1 VAIHGYPRGDVSVAN
16 SSVATSDDTDT
27 RSGSPRA
34 DNSFVTRALADPR
47 FQATGVVSGQAGTGW
62 WAVIDPT
69 QHPLFVWRQTE
80 RGPFAYGRTALKLDA
95 VVFSNGPMMG
105 KRLGS
110 RWKMG
115 RRTAMAEVGAWTVLG
130 GLAGLA
136 ASRGRLV
143 AGLVGGG
150 IGGVVAW
157 KRAFTNWL
165 ACGTVRSRLGAFED
179 GRNFD
184 DEGRRHAWLGRR
196 GRAFEAYAI
205 GDGDLPADAVEGAG
219 GLIRVLRDGRIARE
233 DPDFVEL
240 RHKRGCVVW
249 SLLPLDPNARGRTND
264 GVLVVFGSQHA
275 DLEEAAVWL
284 QRVGARDAVATDQ
297 RAMIMLGGR
306 GRCWIGPP
314 QPHRQGMQQ
323 YGFCCG

>member
-1 VAIHGYPRGDVSVAN
+1 VAIPGYPRADVPMAN
-16 SSVATSDDTDT
+16 SPAAMDEDSAQSD
-27 RSGSPRA
+27 SPRA
-34 DNSFVTRALADPR
+34 GNSFVTRALADPK
-47 FQATGVVSGQAGTGW
+47 FQATGVVSGQAGRAW

-69 QHPLFVWRQTE
+69 QHPLSVWRLTE
-80 RGPFAYGRTALKLDA
+80 RGPLAYGRSALKLDA

-115 RRTAMAEVGAWTVLG
+115 RRTAMAEVGVWTLVG

-136 ASRGRLV
+136 AGRGRFV
-143 AGLVGGG
+143 AGLVGGV

-157 KRAFTNWL
+157 RRAFTNWL

-184 DEGRRHAWLGRR
+184 DEGRRHAWFGRR
-196 GRAFEAYAI
+196 GSTFEAYAI
-205 GDGDLPADAVEGAG
+205 GDGDLPADVVEGAG
-219 GLIRVLRDGRIARE
+219 GLIRVLREGRPARE

-240 RHKRGCVVW
+240 SHKRGCVVW
-249 SLLPLDPNARGRTND
+249 SLLPLDSNARGQTND
-264 GVLVVFGSQHA
+264 GVLVVFGSQYA
-275 DLEEAAVWL
+275 DLEEAAAWL
-284 QRVGARDAVATDQ
+284 QHVGVQDAVATDQ
-297 RAMIMLGGR
+297 RAMIMLGGQ

-314 QPHRQGMQQ
+314 QPHRQGMQR